1 LLSTDKVVIRVVDAS
16 VAKDFAKAWS
26 DLGLA
31 VVSAF
36 TSDDKKQT
44 LLYGTGEPEAIA
56 VVAALLPPE
65 PKGEKGK

>member
-44 LLYGTGEPEAIA
+44 LL
-56 VVAALLPPE
+56 
-65 PKGEKGK
+65 

>member
-16 VAKDFAKAWS
+16 VAKDFAKAWA

-31 VVSAF
+31 LVATF

-44 LLYGTGEPEAIA
+44 LLYGTGEAEAVA
-56 VVAALLPPE
+56 AVAALLPPE
-65 PKGEKGK
+65 PKGGK